1 MADLYCG
8 SSSNTARSNT
18 LPPQQQKIWHP
29 SNGIV
34 FRPSNAPATHRPM
47 STTAAAELEQDLML
61 QSNAEDNYVLAEP
74 LRVAESKQSLL
85 KYNASVTQ
93 DTPEGTIPKP
103 KEIPQPETKTEP
115 QAEFKPEDPAR
126 NELPQST
133 LPYKMT
139 EDLFRKAREADSGSP
154 ESYWSYTLYRND
166 EGKKVTVHY
175 CKSKHTTERVIKNYF
190 LSKKVIGFDI
200 EWKAEAT
207 KKQGAKQNVSLIQ
220 IASEERIALFHIAQ
234 YASDKISDLVS
245 DSLKKLMEDPDITK
259 VGVSIRADC
268 TRLRNFLNIDSK
280 GILELSHLY
289 KLVKYSSSRDFKSIN
304 KRLVSLATQVDE
316 HLHLPLFKGEVRS
329 SDWSKALK
337 LDQILYSAS
346 DSYAG
351 VVLYDILEIK
361 RNALDP
367 TPPRPFHAELNQP
380 IRLAEGEEIPV
391 DEAAEELEPV
401 DTTPSKPIRKRKSK
415 PYPVS
420 SSTPDSGVE
429 INLEDSDADFQLS
442 QEVTSTS
449 SPSTARSKSTP
460 KTAKSQQPKSPLL
473 IEAEEKTTSHRAKT
487 STSTRAHRATFANL
501 RTYFLWSFNP
511 ELSLGEIAA
520 LLRDPPLQTRT
531 VASYI
536 LEAIKLEELPYEHDR
551 LRHVLRLWQGAG
563 GAKGVMEFRY
573 RGLEKD
579 VGLE

>member
-1 MADLYCG
+1 
-8 SSSNTARSNT
+8 
-18 LPPQQQKIWHP
+18 
-29 SNGIV
+29 
-34 FRPSNAPATHRPM
+34 M
-47 STTAAAELEQDLML
+47 STTAVAELEQDLML
-61 QSNAEDNYVLAEP
+61 YSNAEDNYVLAEP
-74 LRVAESKQSLL
+74 LKVAEPERKLHQ
-85 KYNASVTQ
+85 YNASVTQ
-93 DTPEGTIPKP
+93 DTPEGTIS
-103 KEIPQPETKTEP
+103 IPEEMP
-115 QAEFKPEDPAR
+115 QAENKIELEAEQPAQPEDPAR

-133 LPYKMT
+133 FPYKMT
-139 EDLFRKAREADSGSP
+139 EELFQEAREADSGSP
-154 ESYWSYTLYRND
+154 ESYWSHTLYRNV

-190 LSKKVIGFDI
+190 LDKKVIGFDI

-207 KKQGAKQNVSLIQ
+207 KKQGAKQNVSLVQ

-234 YASDKISDLVS
+234 YTSDNISDLVS
-245 DSLKKLMEDPDITK
+245 DSLKKLMEDPNITK

-268 TRLRNFLNIDSK
+268 TRLRNFLNIDAK
-280 GILELSHLY
+280 GIFELSHLY
-289 KLVKYSSSRDFKSIN
+289 KLVKYSSSKDFKSIN

-351 VVLYDILEIK
+351 IVLYDILEIK
-361 RNALDP
+361 RKALDP

-401 DTTPSKPIRKRKSK
+401 DTTPSNPIRKRKSK
-415 PYPVS
+415 PYPI
-420 SSTPDSGVE
+420 SSTTLESEVE
-429 INLEDSDADFQLS
+429 ISSEDSDADFQPS
-442 QEVTSTS
+442 QELKSRS
-449 SPSTARSKSTP
+449 SLPTTRSKSTTKP
-460 KTAKSQQPKSPLL
+460 SAKPQPPKSPLL
-473 IEAEEKTTSHRAKT
+473 VTAEDQGSNYRNKT
-487 STSTRAHRATFANL
+487 SSSTRPHRATFANL
-501 RTYFLWSFNP
+501 RTYFLWSQNP
-511 ELSLGEIAA
+511 ELSLEEIAV

-536 LEAIKLEELPYEHDR
+536 LEAVKLEELPYEQGR
-551 LRHVLRLWQGAG
+551 LKDVLKLWQGAG
-563 GAKGVMEFRY
+563 GTKGAMAFRY

-579 VGLE
+579 VGLGREEK